1 MKTGTSAD
9 NFSQSLAYEI
19 APFNIKLTIVQPNL
33 EVNILTNKITSAPL
47 LPQYAAENHPAPLC
61 RNIISGLL
69 HRIESVHSAEN
80 GEAQLDKLKSTE
92 ASSHLP
98 KLPPK
103 MSESLLAE
111 TIHAVIAI
119 AGHANPPARH
129 IVGFEGVASVKE
141 KLKTVSE
148 ELEDFVEVS
157 CAADIADGPE
167 PDEEVLDSKENV
179 SS

>member
-1 MKTGTSAD
+1 M
-9 NFSQSLAYEI
+9 
-19 APFNIKLTIVQPNL
+19 TIVQPNT

-47 LPQYAAENHPAPLC
+47 LPQYSAENHPAPLC
-61 RNIISGLL
+61 RNIISSLL
-69 HRIESVHSAEN
+69 HRIESGHSVEN
-80 GEAQLDKLKSTE
+80 GEGQLDKLKSSET
-92 ASSHLP
+92 SSHLP

-167 PDEEVLDSKENV
+167 SDEDVLDSKENM

>member
-1 MKTGTSAD
+1 M
-9 NFSQSLAYEI
+9 
-19 APFNIKLTIVQPNL
+19 
-33 EVNILTNKITSAPL
+33 
-47 LPQYAAENHPAPLC
+47 C
-61 RNIISGLL
+61 RNIIGGLL
-69 HRIESVHSAEN
+69 HRIESVQ
-80 GEAQLDKLKSTE
+80 GGQAQLDKLKSTE
-92 ASSHLP
+92 FSSHLP
-98 KLPPK
+98 KLPAK

-167 PDEEVLDSKENV
+167 PDEDVLDSKENM